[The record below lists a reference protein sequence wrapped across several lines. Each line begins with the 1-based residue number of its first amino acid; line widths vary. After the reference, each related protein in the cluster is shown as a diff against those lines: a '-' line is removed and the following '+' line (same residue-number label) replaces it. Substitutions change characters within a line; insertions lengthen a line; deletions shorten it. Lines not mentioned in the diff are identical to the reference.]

1 MSDPWVY
8 RIEPVDKRVQDLQA
22 QLLAA
27 GERISALREENDR
40 LRAQLAQA
48 NVETR
53 P

>member
-1 MSDPWVY
+1 MIPEEASY
-8 RIEPVDKRVQDLQA
+8 YQLGLRAKELLQA
-22 QLLAA
+22 TRL
-27 GERISALREENDR
+27 LREELRECRRENDR